1 MSGGGQS
8 GVGARGERGPIVLAF
23 SGGLDTS
30 YCVPWLAETYGRPV
44 VTVTVDTGGL
54 DDAAAADLERRARQ
68 LGAVDHVRVDAK
80 RAYFDRVLRFL
91 VAGNVRRGGLYP
103 LCVGAERALQA
114 QEVARAAARLFGWSR
129 MGARISSSGASAR
142 SATSKRTW
150 SLPAAVQP
158 CATVPLPSR
167 VAARATSC
175 ACSARSAPTQSG

>member
-8 GVGARGERGPIVLAF
+8 GVSARGERGPIVLAF

-44 VTVTVDTGGL
+44 VTVTVD
-54 DDAAAADLERRARQ
+54 AR
-68 LGAVDHVRVDAK
+68 

-114 QEVARAAARLFGWSR
+114 QEVARAATRLGSGTVAHGCTAAGNDQVRFEVALRALAPELEILAPIRDQPKSR
-129 MGARISSSGASAR
+129 AEE
-142 SATSKRTW
+142 
-150 SLPAAVQP
+150 AAY
-158 CATVPLPSR
+158 L
-167 VAARATSC
+167 AARGFAV
-175 ACSARSAPTQSG
+175 PPSG